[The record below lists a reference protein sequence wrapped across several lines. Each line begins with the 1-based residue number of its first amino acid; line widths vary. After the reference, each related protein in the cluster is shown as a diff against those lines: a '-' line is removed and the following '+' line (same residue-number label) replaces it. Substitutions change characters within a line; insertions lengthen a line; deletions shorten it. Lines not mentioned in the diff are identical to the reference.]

1 MFRFVVLLTTIGGM
15 LEAIRYRAGMLE
27 ILDQL
32 RLPHESHYLTL
43 PDAAAAWEAIHSMK
57 VRGAPAIAIV
67 AALGL
72 ASEMTLLKLPAS
84 CPELAAYI
92 RSRLEYLKTSRPTAV
107 NLANM
112 ATHFTK
118 MADALAKQEGLS
130 VEAMRDAICA
140 EAEGMLAAD
149 VAANRAIGRHGA
161 EHMVV
166 NCRTASDGKLGILT
180 HCNTGSLATAGY
192 GTALGVVRQLFESGR
207 LERAYCTETRP
218 YNQGSRLTA
227 FELLHDCIPGTLIC
241 DNMAAAL
248 MATGKVHAVVVGA
261 DRVTANGDTANKI
274 GTYQLAICAKH
285 HGVPFY
291 VASPTTTVD
300 RSLSTGREIPI
311 EERPAHEMTCI
322 QGVQLTPSGKTICM
336 LTQQENMGSEG
347 IKCWNPAF
355 DVTPNELIT
364 GGIITEKGVFP
375 ASRVLDSLRAS

>member
-1 MFRFVVLLTTIGGM
+1 MKWFLNHRVRHRFAILRFVPRMTAVIRRHLTHRTSMTMSTITVFRFVVLLTTIGGM

-192 GTALGVVRQLFESGR
+192 GTALG
-207 LERAYCTETRP
+207 
-218 YNQGSRLTA
+218 
-227 FELLHDCIPGTLIC
+227 
-241 DNMAAAL
+241 
-248 MATGKVHAVVVGA
+248 
-261 DRVTANGDTANKI
+261 
-274 GTYQLAICAKH
+274 TYQLAICAKH